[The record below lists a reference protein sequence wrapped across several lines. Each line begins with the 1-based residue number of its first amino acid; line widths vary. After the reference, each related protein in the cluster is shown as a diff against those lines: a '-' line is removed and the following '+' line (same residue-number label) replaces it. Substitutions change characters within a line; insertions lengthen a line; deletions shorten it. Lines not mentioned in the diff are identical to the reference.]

1 MRKAKVNMETW
12 TVVASLAALFS
23 AAIAAVYTWLTFRL
37 VRSQSEPN
45 VVVYVKHDESRTTI
59 LQIIIENI
67 GRGIATDV
75 TFKSSRPIPAHAW
88 GISIDQAKPAETM
101 IDGPLI
107 KGIPAL
113 GPGDSRKIS
122 WGQYGGL
129 MKALGNESLLL
140 TFQYKDG
147 SRQMPS
153 RSVELECASFAHTDA
168 VDSETVRM
176 IKELPTRW
184 KETNQILSGLPINVS
199 VKGGWQNSWK
209 YLDYSVTEAKAV
221 KREHSF
227 KAVFC

>member
-1 MRKAKVNMETW
+1 METW

-37 VRSQSEPN
+37 VRSQNEPN

-59 LQIIIENI
+59 LQIVIENI
-67 GRGIATDV
+67 GRGIATDI

-101 IDGPLI
+101 TDGPLI

-129 MKALGNESLLL
+129 MKALENEPLLI
-140 TFQYKDG
+140 TFLYKDG

-168 VDSETVRM
+168 VDSENVRM
-176 IKELPTRW
+176 IKEL
-184 KETNQILSGLPINVS
+184 
-199 VKGGWQNSWK
+199 
-209 YLDYSVTEAKAV
+209 
-221 KREHSF
+221 KRIADALERN
-227 KAVFC
+227 

>member
-1 MRKAKVNMETW
+1 METW
-12 TVVASLAALFS
+12 TVIASLAALFS
-23 AAIAAVYTWLTFRL
+23 AAIAAIYTWLTFQL

-67 GRGIATDV
+67 GHGIATDV
-75 TFKSSRPIPAHAW
+75 TFKSSRSIPAHAW
-88 GISIDQAKPAETM
+88 GISIDQAKPAEIMT
-101 IDGPLI
+101 DGPLI

-147 SRQMPS
+147 VRQMPY

-176 IKELPTRW
+176 IKEL
-184 KETNQILSGLPINVS
+184 
-199 VKGGWQNSWK
+199 
-209 YLDYSVTEAKAV
+209 
-221 KREHSF
+221 KRIADALERD
-227 KAVFC
+227 